1 MSYRHPD
8 LSPNMHKCR
17 TTSSEQRKEKCAYP
31 HFSTGPSRNHTQTSP
46 WKKNQTKTRKR
57 KNEKSHARRKPTSR
71 LFINRA
77 FIVDSPNP
85 FATFQRLLLLLFHHI
100 TAVSVRPLAL
110 GSRLTLLAGLKLV
123 DKRLPVFHP
132 LGIFPG
138 NAGNRQTN
146 PLD

>member
-1 MSYRHPD
+1 
-8 LSPNMHKCR
+8 MHKCR

-31 HFSTGPSRNHTQTSP
+31 HFSHKQAS
-46 WKKNQTKTRKR
+46 WKKTKQTPEKES
-57 KNEKSHARRKPTSR
+57 EKSHARRKPTSR
-71 LFINRA
+71 LFINRT

-138 NAGNRQTN
+138 NAGNRQTD